1 MERVPPNAE
10 SQERIAPGTSAYD
23 KSLPEPGSATGAL
36 TSEQTR
42 EDMLEREIVQLQKD
56 LFAAE
61 EEISQVHSSNQA
73 LNAEKRTLPGST
85 RQKPFTMS
93 PGAIRIL
100 RKIWRSEDD
109 D

>member
-36 TSEQTR
+36 
-42 EDMLEREIVQLQKD
+42 
-56 LFAAE
+56 
-61 EEISQVHSSNQA
+61 VHSSNQA

-100 RKIWRSEDD
+100 CKIWRSEDD